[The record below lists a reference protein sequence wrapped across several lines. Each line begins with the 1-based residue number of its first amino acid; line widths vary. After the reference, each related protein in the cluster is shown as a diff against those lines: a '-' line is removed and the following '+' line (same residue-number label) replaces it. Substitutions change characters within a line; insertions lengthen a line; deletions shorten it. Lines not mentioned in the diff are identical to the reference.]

1 MENGKVKGEME
12 EYELGKIS
20 YIMTLVWICIFWQ
33 GFSIGV
39 IGLIFEVSSLFSNAV
54 SILGLPVLPIL
65 AVIFFGD
72 KMDCIKVVAMVL
84 AIWGFLSYAYQHY
97 LDNHESE
104 SELKNINV
112 NNEALKASSG

>member
-1 MENGKVKGEME
+1 MV
-12 EYELGKIS
+12 
-20 YIMTLVWICIFWQ
+20 
-33 GFSIGV
+33 
-39 IGLIFEVSSLFSNAV
+39 
-54 SILGLPVLPIL
+54 PIL

-84 AIWGFLSYAYQHY
+84 ALWGFLSYAYQHY

>member
-1 MENGKVKGEME
+1 ME

-20 YIMTLVWICIFWQ
+20 YIMTLVWISIFWQ

-54 SILGLPVLPIL
+54 SILGLPVVPIL

-84 AIWGFLSYAYQHY
+84 ATWGFLSYTYQHY
-97 LDNHESE
+97 LDHESE
-104 SELKNINV
+104 SELKNIIV